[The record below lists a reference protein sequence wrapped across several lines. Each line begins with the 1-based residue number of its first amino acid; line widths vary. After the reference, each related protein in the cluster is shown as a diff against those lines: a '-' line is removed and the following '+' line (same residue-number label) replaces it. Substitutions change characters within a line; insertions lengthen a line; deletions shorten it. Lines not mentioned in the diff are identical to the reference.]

1 MTKGKLYIIPNYLGE
16 NSLFDFDNGTK
27 SKINEINHFI
37 FENEKN
43 GRAFINRINPKKD
56 QSVLNIKLLN
66 KFTEFQLI
74 YEMVKPCLEGNDV
87 ALISDAGCACVA
99 DPGKDL
105 VMVCHNNK
113 IKVKPLV
120 GPSSILLALMASG
133 LDGQNFEFIGYLP
146 IKTPQKKRFIKDI
159 EIKSRKTTQIFI
171 ETPYR
176 NNKLINNLSSYLKPS
191 TVLCVASELSL
202 KNESVVTDTIEN
214 WKKKKI
220 DLNKKPSIFL
230 IQSK

>member
-1 MTKGKLYIIPNYLGE
+1 MIKGKLYIIPNYLGE
-16 NSLFDFDNGTK
+16 NSLFDFDNRTK
-27 SKINEINHFI
+27 SKVEKINNFI

-43 GRAFINRINPKKD
+43 GRAFIHKISPKKD

-74 YEMVKPCLEGNDV
+74 YDMIKPCLDGNDV

-105 VMVCHNNK
+105 VMVCHNNE
-113 IKVKPLV
+113 IQVKPLV

-133 LDGQNFEFIGYLP
+133 LDGQNFEFLGYLP
-146 IKTPQKKRFIKDI
+146 IKNPQKKRFIKNI
-159 EIKSRKTTQIFI
+159 EIKSRRTTQIFM

-176 NNKLINNLSSYLKPS
+176 NDKLINDLISNLKLS

-202 KNESVVTDTIEN
+202 KNESIVTDTIEN